1 MYRIGNVINLKIQL
15 NQIKSIHS
23 HFQGEKNRGESQ
35 IGETRFD
42 PEREKVKEREK
53 ERGEVIQKEGVKWE
67 REKDS
72 RKGAH

>member
-1 MYRIGNVINLKIQL
+1 MYRIDNVKNLETQL
-15 NQIKSIHS
+15 NQIKSIHP

-53 ERGEVIQKEGVKWE
+53 ERGEVIQREGVKRE
-67 REKDS
+67 REEDS
-72 RKGAH
+72 RKGAN